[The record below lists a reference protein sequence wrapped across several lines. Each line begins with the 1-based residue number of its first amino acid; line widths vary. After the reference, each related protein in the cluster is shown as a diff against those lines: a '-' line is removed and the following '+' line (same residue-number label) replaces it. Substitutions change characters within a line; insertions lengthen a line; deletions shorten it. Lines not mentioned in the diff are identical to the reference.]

1 MNKPVHIRL
10 LELAAEV
17 KAQTLD
23 EPIPS
28 PCISVCQ
35 MDAQTGLCLGCWRS
49 LDEIAHWGG
58 ANRTYQRG
66 VWRCIEARIEGL
78 LA

>member
-1 MNKPVHIRL
+1 MNDPVHIRL
-10 LELAAEV
+10 LEIAAEV
-17 KAQTLD
+17 KGQTLD
-23 EPIPS
+23 DPIPS

-35 MDAQTGLCLGCWRS
+35 MDVQSGLCLGCWRS
-49 LDEIAHWGG
+49 MDEIARWGG
-58 ANRTYQRG
+58 ASRAYQRS